1 MNLTLPPWLKK
12 TWHFLW
18 EDESVWSWLANIV
31 VAFVLIKF
39 VVYPGLG
46 WMLGTS
52 FPIVA
57 VVSGSME
64 HHGGFDGWWA
74 SNGGFY
80 EERGIISTDFKQ
92 YPFPNG
98 FNKGDIMVLRGLK
111 KENIKIGTVIVFRS
125 RRLSEPV
132 IHRVIAVGASA
143 NPDNSDDWGDS
154 SVTRVTTK
162 GDFNRQIH
170 SFEQDIPA
178 DAIIGAAFIKIPY
191 LGYIKIWFV
200 ELLQLIGI
208 G

>member
-1 MNLTLPPWLKK
+1 MASSALSALARVSSALKK
-12 TWHFLW
+12 AWHFLW
-18 EDESVWSWLANIV
+18 EDESAWSWLANIV

-64 HHGGFDGWWA
+64 HPGGFDDWWA
-74 SNGGFY
+74 SHSALY
-80 EERGIISTDFKQ
+80 EEHGITRADFKQ

-125 RRLSEPV
+125 SRLPEPV
-132 IHRVIAVGASA
+132 IHRLIAVG
-143 NPDNSDDWGDS
+143 DS
-154 SVTRVTTK
+154 PGSPVTTM

-170 SFEQDIPA
+170 SFERDIPA
-178 DAIIGAAFIKIPY
+178 EAIIGEAFVKIPY

-200 ELLQLIGI
+200 ELLRFIGI
-208 G
+208 A

>member
-1 MNLTLPPWLKK
+1 MAPSALARISPSLKK
-12 TWHFLW
+12 AWHFLW

-64 HHGGFDGWWA
+64 HPGSFDDWWA
-74 SNGGFY
+74 SRGALY
-80 EERGIISTDFKQ
+80 EERGITRADFKQ
-92 YPFPNG
+92 YPFSNG

-125 RRLSEPV
+125 PRLSEPI
-132 IHRVIAVGASA
+132 IHRVIAVSEL
-143 NPDNSDDWGDS
+143 SDDPS
-154 SVTRVTTK
+154 SDLSVTTK

-170 SFEQDIPA
+170 SFEQDIRA
-178 DAIIGAAFIKIPY
+178 DAIIGEAFIKIPY

-200 ELLQLIGI
+200 ELLQFIGI
-208 G
+208 A

>member
-111 KENIKIGTVIVFRS
+111 KENIKIGTVIVFHTS
-125 RRLSEPV
+125 RLAEPV
-132 IHRVIAVGASA
+132 IHRVVISA
-143 NPDNSDDWGDS
+143 DG
-154 SVTRVTTK
+154 VVTTK
-162 GDFNRQIH
+162 GDFNKNSH
-170 SFEQDIPA
+170 SFEQQIPR
-178 DAIIGAAFIKIPY
+178 DKIIGEAFVKIPY

-200 ELLQLIGI
+200 DLMRFIGI
-208 G
+208 MP